1 MFLKP
6 PSKDDVLYGD
16 EKGNST
22 VVTMVVTMVVLNAQ
36 RRDERKKDAILLDWE
51 RPALIRLRDG
61 NRLLARG
68 QFTSSKDFSGLAQPI
83 E

>member
-1 MFLKP
+1 
-6 PSKDDVLYGD
+6 
-16 EKGNST
+16 
-22 VVTMVVTMVVLNAQ
+22 MVVLNAQ
-36 RRDERKKDAILLDWE
+36 RRDERKKDAILLNWE

-68 QFTSSKDFSGLAQPI
+68 QFTSSKDCSGLAQPI